1 MNAAG
6 ASMIEMEVNE
16 LDGSA
21 LDWAVAAAVG
31 DNLDIEHDEQGRVW
45 LQSTLESPAPVRELF
60 SPSRNHAH
68 AGPLIDDYCIA
79 TRRHSSGT
87 WYAML
92 SDDLGDGVL
101 VRWDKLTVR
110 GGHKY
115 GPHSYQVRKR
125 QQRFTGSTRLIAS
138 MRALVASN
146 MGPVVRVP
154 STLVE
159 APTADSVV

>member
-1 MNAAG
+1 
-6 ASMIEMEVNE
+6 MIEMGVNE

-31 DNLDIEHDEQGRVW
+31 DELDIEHDEQGRVW
-45 LQSTLESPAPVRELF
+45 LQSTLESPAREPELF
-60 SPSRNHAH
+60 APSSNHAQ
-68 AGPLIDDYCIA
+68 AGPLIDESGIA

-92 SDDLGDGVL
+92 SEDLGDGEL
-101 VRWDKLTVR
+101 ARWTKLTARR
-110 GGHKY
+110 GEKY

-138 MRALVASN
+138 MRTLVASRI
-146 MGPVVRVP
+146 GPVVQVP

-159 APTADSVV
+159 APTADSVVSA

>member
-1 MNAAG
+1 
-6 ASMIEMEVNE
+6 MIKMEVNE

-21 LDWAVAAAVG
+21 LDWAVATAVG
-31 DNLDIEHDEQGRVW
+31 DDLDIEHDDQSRVW
-45 LQSTLESPAPVRELF
+45 LRSTLESSDGVHELF
-60 SPSRNHAH
+60 TPSSNHAQ
-68 AGPLIDDYCIA
+68 AGPLIDESGIA

-101 VRWDKLTVR
+101 VRWDKHTVR
-110 GGHKY
+110 GGQKY

-138 MRALVASN
+138 MRTLVASR
-146 MGPVVRVP
+146 MGPVVQVP
-154 STLVE
+154 STLIA
-159 APTADSVV
+159 APTADSTVSA